1 MKISKLEL
9 VDRKGFAKILAT
21 AVIFFALV
29 QPTLGQTV
37 TFETYPAQ
45 AEVLVASGTPDGM
58 TPIGEANKPIDLS
71 DRYEQSVLKLFI
83 RAEGRKPWSQ
93 TFTSGELESGTRE
106 VYLHPENPMMYV
118 VDAFNLYPLVVFFI
132 VAVILMGLAHLTR
145 EKKAKVAHQREEEAF
160 SNLGANMRRRFGHY
174 IAFKELGR
182 GGMGVVFL
190 AVPENDVSE
199 DSVVAIKVLDK
210 EVTDADAC
218 DSVHEGSKI
227 TDVEK
232 GRFRR
237 EIKILK
243 DLRHPNI
250 LNVIDWGLDDDE
262 QYLVTERLRGQELED
277 YLQANAPLD
286 LEEVRE
292 KFAQMASALQYV
304 HDADVVHR
312 DLKPQNVY
320 LTESNKIKILDFGLA
335 SSKTQSRALTTPG
348 TPMGTLNFMAPECLL
363 GLTLDKAADQ
373 WALGVIVFQMLTGKL
388 PLEAELVGTG
398 NDTRLMNYNEM
409 ATAERPSVQ
418 TFRPDISD
426 EIAAVVAKM
435 LSTDG
440 QSRYEKVQD
449 AFEAFEAALTS
460 SGQAGLGVK

>member
-1 MKISKLEL
+1 MEIYLTCSALK
-9 VDRKGFAKILAT
+9 FT
-21 AVIFFALV
+21 AGKRLR
-29 QPTLGQTV
+29 PG
-37 TFETYPAQ
+37 
-45 AEVLVASGTPDGM
+45 
-58 TPIGEANKPIDLS
+58 LS
-71 DRYEQSVLKLFI
+71 
-83 RAEGRKPWSQ
+83 
-93 TFTSGELESGTRE
+93 
-106 VYLHPENPMMYV
+106 
-118 VDAFNLYPLVVFFI
+118 
-132 VAVILMGLAHLTR
+132 
-145 EKKAKVAHQREEEAF
+145 AF
-160 SNLGANMRRRFGHY
+160 STDE
-174 IAFKELGR
+174 EL
-182 GGMGVVFL
+182 
-190 AVPENDVSE
+190 
-199 DSVVAIKVLDK
+199 K
-210 EVTDADAC
+210 DA
-218 DSVHEGSKI
+218 
-227 TDVEK
+227 EK